1 MIMAVR
7 NFLTE
12 RSPSVPEVRKGRKL
26 YDELEQEGVRLFI
39 TGVASPQLDW
49 FAPSHPVAR
58 EKKISILAAGHYST
72 EKFALMAMCRFFEE
86 RGLEAEFIGETPNL
100 TDL

>member
-1 MIMAVR
+1 
-7 NFLTE
+7 
-12 RSPSVPEVRKGRKL
+12 
-26 YDELEQEGVRLFI
+26 
-39 TGVASPQLDW
+39 
-49 FAPSHPVAR
+49 VAR